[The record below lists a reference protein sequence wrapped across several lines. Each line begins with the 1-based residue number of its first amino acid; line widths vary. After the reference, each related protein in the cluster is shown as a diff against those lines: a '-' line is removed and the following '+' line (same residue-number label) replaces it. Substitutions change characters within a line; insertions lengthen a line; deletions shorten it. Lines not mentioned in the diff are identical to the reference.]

1 MIILNAFRIY
11 TYEAELVTILTH
23 FKQVP
28 ALLFLKDENDV
39 TNDSYC
45 LVRKLEPL
53 SASEIGDMFG
63 FCRETTEGRK

>member
-45 LVRKLEPL
+45 LVRKLEQQIHERRRNL
-53 SASEIGDMFG
+53 QKQDH
-63 FCRETTEGRK
+63 